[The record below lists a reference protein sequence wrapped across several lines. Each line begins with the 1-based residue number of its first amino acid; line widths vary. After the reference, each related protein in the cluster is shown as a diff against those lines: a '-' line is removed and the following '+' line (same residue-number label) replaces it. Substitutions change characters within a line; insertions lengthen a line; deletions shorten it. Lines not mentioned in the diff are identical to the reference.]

1 MSDMNPVASRRSGDD
16 IPDLQRMESELA
28 ALEKRSCD
36 MVGELESQAEEIV
49 ERENRGAPIK
59 RLLKTHDRL
68 RERHWVVASRCRELR
83 AQLPERP
90 STMDDF

>member
-1 MSDMNPVASRRSGDD
+1 MSDMNPVVSRRSGDD

-49 ERENRGAPIK
+49 ERGNRGAPI
-59 RLLKTHDRL
+59 RRRLKTYDRL
-68 RERHWVVASRCRELR
+68 RERHWVVESRCRELR